1 MRSSQSAKRC
11 IRRRQLF
18 EISRRC
24 FGWQAAFCVALN
36 LSLMERFRQWPL
48 AKINDRALK
57 NVARLVDTQSRATV
71 AMEERQAKFVLMNIN
86 PFFAG
91 TRDRKVPHERYDVAG
106 RNIEQFAQ
114 QCGVYQKCTIAD
126 FNLHGVL
133 IRPAAGRAFAVS
145 AESNVVRSKR
155 EGRSLETTPTM
166 PRPLHPKW
174 APTRQARSR

>member
-1 MRSSQSAKRC
+1 MHSRRFRRYTLNRTTIPWMRSSQSAKRC

-57 NVARLVDTQSRATV
+57 NVARLVDTQPRATV
-71 AMEERQAKFVLMNIN
+71 AVEKRQAKFALMNIN

-91 TRDRKVPHERYDVAG
+91 TRDRKVPHKRYDVAG
-106 RNIEQFAQ
+106 RTARCFAQ
-114 QCGVYQKCTIAD
+114 Q
-126 FNLHGVL
+126 
-133 IRPAAGRAFAVS
+133 RR
-145 AESNVVRSKR
+145 
-155 EGRSLETTPTM
+155 M
-166 PRPLHPKW
+166 PQSGPCRHEYLR
-174 APTRQARSR
+174 TR